1 MELVEKVAPL
11 DKKIMIPEEL
21 HMRAELTLNQDP
33 AVELDKKFPMEAK
46 EINTE
51 ALSRLILDIDQPVD

>member
-21 HMRAELTLNQDP
+21 RMRAELTLNQDP